1 MQRAIQFWIH
11 SYQSDPVAFGFELV
25 SFIVTVMASMMLAI
39 NAQNPD
45 MTIVY
50 PFFFVGALSQCYAAL
65 RRGAA
70 WVMLLT
76 AYFTFI
82 NIFGFIVAIGWWIP

>member
-1 MQRAIQFWIH
+1 
-11 SYQSDPVAFGFELV
+11 
-25 SFIVTVMASMMLAI
+25 MMLAI

-50 PFFFVGALSQCYAAL
+50 PFFFVGALAQCYAAL

-76 AYFTFI
+76 AYFSVI
-82 NIFGFIVAIGWWIP
+82 NVFGYIVAMGWW